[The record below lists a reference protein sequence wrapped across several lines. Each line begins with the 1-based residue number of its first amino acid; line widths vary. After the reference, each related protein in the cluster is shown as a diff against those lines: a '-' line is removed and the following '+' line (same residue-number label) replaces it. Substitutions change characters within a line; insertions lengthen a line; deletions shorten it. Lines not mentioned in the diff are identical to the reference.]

1 MKFNALASV
10 SSKFYQK
17 RLFIFLT
24 KQFENSSLIN
34 ASQRFSSP
42 LLVLPPPPPR
52 DQIWVAEIDG
62 FSFILE
68 ISE

>member
-42 LLVLPPPPPR
+42 LLVLPAPPR

>member
-42 LLVLPPPPPR
+42 LLVLPPPSR

>member
-34 ASQRFSSP
+34 TSQRFSSP
-42 LLVLPPPPPR
+42 LLVLPPPPR

>member
-42 LLVLPPPPPR
+42 LLVLPPPP
-52 DQIWVAEIDG
+52 QIWVAEIDG

>member
-42 LLVLPPPPPR
+42 LLVLPSPPR